1 VADVATRNGASAPG
15 APAPQQP
22 LTALGAAFL
31 GVGAMVGAGIFAL
44 LGRPARL
51 LRGRRG
57 VTITVVLV
65 LFAID
70 TARNAPETFAA
81 MLVLV
86 ALAIVLDAV
95 WKHLRRPARA

>member
-1 VADVATRNGASAPG
+1 MAREAGRAPG
-15 APAPQQP
+15 SGAPQQR
-22 LTALGAAFL
+22 LTVLGAAFL

-70 TARNAPETFAA
+70 TARNPPETFAA